1 MRCLKRRLVDVLYRC
16 LTKATMEQPAAV
28 AA

>member
-16 LTKATMEQPAAV
+16 FTRDIVEQPLAV